1 VQLYR
6 SSLLCDLLTETL
18 EELCEEA
25 KVSEELAQKVLAVF
39 DKSCLEALTQ
49 RAEAKGQLTVRI
61 HCNMRAAQGPTPD
74 RRLITKV
81 CLHCLCNNQV
91 ACNMRCCDVC
101 TACKQELHDYN
112 CMQLNRS

>member
-1 VQLYR
+1 MLQCRCRSFRPIVASTMSESFVQLYR

-61 HCNMRAAQGPTPD
+61 HCNMRVAQGPTPD
-74 RRLITKV
+74 RRLITKRV
-81 CLHCLCNNQV
+81 
-91 ACNMRCCDVC
+91 VC
-101 TACKQELHDYN
+101 TVYATTKL
-112 CMQLNRS
+112 RAT

>member
-1 VQLYR
+1 MLQCKCRSFVQIVASTMSESFVQLYR
-6 SSLLCDLLTETL
+6 SALLCDLLTETL

-61 HCNMRAAQGPTPD
+61 H
-74 RRLITKV
+74 
-81 CLHCLCNNQV
+81 
-91 ACNMRCCDVC
+91 
-101 TACKQELHDYN
+101 
-112 CMQLNRS
+112 